1 MELTYSNYLK
11 IKDLLNLQEL
21 KSNPNEHDEM
31 LFIIIHQTYE
41 LWFKQILHEL
51 DYLSNLLI
59 NNQLYK
65 ALHTLKRI
73 NTILKVLVHQVDIL
87 ETMTPLE
94 FLSFRDYLESAS
106 GFQSAQFRELEF
118 LLGKKNI
125 SVLQNFTYDEY
136 YLDKLKKRYS
146 QNTLWDNFLLFLH
159 QNNFNIP
166 KETLERDKTKPYI
179 PNADIQNIL
188 INIYSN
194 EPLIAQFCELLVDLD
209 EGIQEWRYRH
219 IKMVERTIGNKI
231 GTGGST
237 GADYLKQTLFK
248 PVFPDLWIIR
258 TEFKKK

>member
-11 IKDLLNLQEL
+11 IKELLNLQEL

-31 LFIIIHQTYE
+31 LFIIIHQSYE
-41 LWFKQILHEL
+41 LWFKQILHEI

-106 GFQSAQFRELEF
+106 GFQSGQFRELEF
-118 LLGKKNI
+118 ILGKKNKG
-125 SVLQNFTYDEY
+125 VFQNFTFDEY
-136 YLDKLKKRYS
+136 FLDKIKKRYVD
-146 QNTLWDNFLLFLH
+146 NTLWDNFLLFLH
-159 QNNFNIP
+159 QNNFNVP
-166 KETLERDKTKPYI
+166 KEILERDKTNPYI
-179 PNADIQNIL
+179 PNIEIQNIL

-194 EPLIAQFCELLVDLD
+194 KPLIAQFCELLVDLD

-219 IKMVERTIGNKI
+219 IKMVERTIGNKT
-231 GTGGST
+231 GTGGSS

-258 TEFKKK
+258 TEFNKK

>member
-11 IKDLLNLQEL
+11 IKELINLQEL
-21 KSNPNEHDEM
+21 RSNPNEHDEM
-31 LFIIIHQTYE
+31 LFIIIHQSYE
-41 LWFKQILHEL
+41 LWFKQILHEI

-65 ALHTLKRI
+65 ALHTLKRV

-118 LLGKKNI
+118 ILGKKNI
-125 SVLQNFTYDEY
+125 SVFQNFTYDEY
-136 YLDKLKKRYS
+136 FLNKLKNRYNE
-146 QNTLWDNFLLFLH
+146 NTLWDNFLLFLH

-166 KETLERDKTKPYI
+166 KEILERDKTKPYI
-179 PNADIQNIL
+179 PNTDIQKIL

-194 EPLIAQFCELLVDLD
+194 DPLIAQFCELLVDLD

-219 IKMVERTIGNKI
+219 IKMVERTIGNKT
-231 GTGGST
+231 GTGGSS

-258 TEFKKK
+258 TDFTKK